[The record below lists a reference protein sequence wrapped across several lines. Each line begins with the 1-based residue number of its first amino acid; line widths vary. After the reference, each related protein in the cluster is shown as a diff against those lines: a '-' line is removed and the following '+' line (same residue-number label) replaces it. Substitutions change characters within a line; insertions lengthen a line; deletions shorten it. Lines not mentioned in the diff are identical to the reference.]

1 VADVEAL
8 PLAPTQFSEADAA
21 IDNGNTEQHGVNHEI
36 AFDDLS
42 GDLDDSDFYGSG
54 SGLRQGDMRW
64 ALLGDD
70 ASQAVGQGDAATSE
84 RRRRR

>member
-1 VADVEAL
+1 MFVADVG
-8 PLAPTQFSEADAA
+8 APATKFSEADAA
-21 IDNGNTEQHGVNHEI
+21 IDHGDTEQHGVNREI

-54 SGLRQGDMRW
+54 SGLRHGDMRS

-70 ASQAVGQGDAATSE
+70 ASQAVGQGDAGASE